1 MLAIVIP
8 YYKKAYFKETLDSIA
23 SQTCKDFVL
32 YIGDDASSDNP
43 QDIIDEYKDKIK
55 IVYHRFEENMGC
67 KDLVSQWER
76 CISLT
81 NNEDWIWLFSDD
93 DKMQETCV
101 QEFYDIINK
110 YDDVQMIR
118 FSKKIK
124 NMMTGQ
130 LWHYQYANVMTS
142 FSEFLFDALDMTSSH
157 VTMPECLWR
166 RSLYK
171 QYGIVKFP
179 LAWGSDKA
187 TYIQYAHSVG
197 CLYNLKS
204 IVYYRISD
212 SHVSSNNEITFLKAK
227 AQANILYELY
237 LTKLFRKYSKEY
249 PDIDWSSVIKSKV
262 NRYNKILPFKYRL
275 KASIN
280 LVHIAKNIE
289 DVRNIIKIIL
299 GNNRIYL
306 EI

>member
-67 KDLVSQWER
+67 NDLVAQWER

-130 LWHYQYANVMTS
+130 LWYYQYVNVMTS
-142 FSEFLFDALDMTSSH
+142 FSEFLLDALDMTS
-157 VTMPECLWR
+157 
-166 RSLYK
+166 
-171 QYGIVKFP
+171 
-179 LAWGSDKA
+179 
-187 TYIQYAHSVG
+187 
-197 CLYNLKS
+197 
-204 IVYYRISD
+204 
-212 SHVSSNNEITFLKAK
+212 
-227 AQANILYELY
+227 
-237 LTKLFRKYSKEY
+237 
-249 PDIDWSSVIKSKV
+249 
-262 NRYNKILPFKYRL
+262 
-275 KASIN
+275 
-280 LVHIAKNIE
+280 
-289 DVRNIIKIIL
+289 
-299 GNNRIYL
+299 
-306 EI
+306 

>member
-8 YYKKAYFKETLDSIA
+8 YYKSKYFGETMLSI
-23 SQTCKDFVL
+23 SRQTCKDFVL
-32 YIGDDASSDNP
+32 YIGDDASVDNP
-43 QDIIDEYKDKIK
+43 LDIIDEYKDKMK
-55 IVYHRFEENMGC
+55 IVYHRFEDNLGS
-67 KDLVSQWER
+67 KNLVAQWER
-76 CISLT
+76 CIDLT
-81 NNEDWIWLFSDD
+81 ADEEWIWLFSDD

-110 YDDVQMIR
+110 YDDVQIIR
-118 FSKKIK
+118 FSKKIT

-130 LWHYQYANVMTS
+130 MWHYQYAHVVTS
-142 FSEFLFDALDMTSSH
+142 FPEFLLDALDMTSSH
-157 VTMPECLWR
+157 VTMPEFLWR

-197 CLYNLKS
+197 RLYNLKS

-212 SHVSSNNEITFLKAK
+212 SHVSSSNDVAFLKAK

-237 LTKLFRKYSKEY
+237 LTELFRTYSKEY

-262 NRYNKILPFKYRL
+262 NRYNKILPLKYRL

-280 LVHIAKNIE
+280 LVHIAKNIR
-289 DVRNIIKIIL
+289 DVKNIMKIIL
-299 GNNRIYL
+299 GKQ
-306 EI
+306 